1 MELARHKELVNR
13 FSYVRYLHAIR
24 CYNTAADAL
33 ATEKLDAKKK
43 KLPLGEER
51 YKELRKLNRI
61 KEKLVGG
68 DKPVEAR
75 EGMPAV
81 SVITRSTT
89 RRVRFADQPSNGRPT
104 ARIEESG
111 ENQEYEK
118 NVQHTVTRS
127 IPETRASSIAEDIDP
142 VIVQIERR
150 ERISTAQE
158 EMTKWA
164 DLMVYRR
171 GEFDKLTHPQASDA
185 GKIADRFVLSQ
196 DGILYYVNGAENE
209 ERRRKPTSNCNL

>member
-89 RRVRFADQPSNGRPT
+89 RRVRFADQLGDGPPTERSDESVEIKNMRRVVDIPLSDRIQRLEDHQVRKISIRQPYKSNG
-104 ARIEESG
+104 
-111 ENQEYEK
+111 ENG
-118 NVQHTVTRS
+118 
-127 IPETRASSIAEDIDP
+127 
-142 VIVQIERR
+142 
-150 ERISTAQE
+150 
-158 EMTKWA
+158 
-164 DLMVYRR
+164 YRLHNMNR
-171 GEFDKLTHPQASDA
+171 
-185 GKIADRFVLSQ
+185 
-196 DGILYYVNGAENE
+196 
-209 ERRRKPTSNCNL
+209 